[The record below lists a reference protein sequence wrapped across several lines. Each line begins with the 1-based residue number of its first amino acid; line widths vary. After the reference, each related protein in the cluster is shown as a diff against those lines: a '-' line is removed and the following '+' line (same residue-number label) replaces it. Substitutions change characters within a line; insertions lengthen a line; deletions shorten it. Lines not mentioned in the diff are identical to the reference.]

1 MSDKCYKCFRPIK
14 TCYCRDIEPFDPGIK
29 FVILMHPQEA
39 YKQKTGTGRLTNL
52 TLIDSEIIIADTF
65 DNNKKAQGLISDS
78 SYYSMVLYPG
88 DDVHYTE
95 TYNFDLEMKNKKLL
109 IFLIDAT
116 WTLARKMMSRS
127 PSLQK
132 LPKLSFS
139 GEYRSNFDI
148 KKQPANYC
156 LSTIESSYYLIKELQ
171 SAGVCDKNID
181 PKGLITIL
189 NKMVELQ
196 QVHMIAKQSMEV
208 WGQTLFSD

>member
-1 MSDKCYKCFRPIK
+1 
-14 TCYCRDIEPFDPGIK
+14 
-29 FVILMHPQEA
+29 MHPQEA

-65 DNNKKAQGLISDS
+65 DNNIKTQELISDS

-109 IFLIDAT
+109 IFIIDAT
-116 WTLARKMMSRS
+116 WTFARKMMSRS

-189 NKMVELQ
+189 KKMVELQ
-196 QVHMIAKQSMEV
+196 QGHMRAKGVSCKTEINKLV
-208 WGQTLFSD
+208 